1 VRFQVP
7 SKNVKLVE
15 KFSISFSSTKNHK
28 IITLQK
34 KRGGGRFICSFFD
47 WEGQKKIQKNWL
59 LLMQKN
65 TTNKEMEEMEW

>member
-1 VRFQVP
+1 M
-7 SKNVKLVE
+7 
-15 KFSISFSSTKNHK
+15 
-28 IITLQK
+28 
-34 KRGGGRFICSFFD
+34 GGGEFICSFFD